1 MKSIFITGGTSGIGL
16 ELARLFLN
24 QGCRVGVCGRNLS
37 KLPDE
42 LSSPW
47 VNKLEQFEVSV
58 TDKEALQGAITEFSV
73 KGLDILIANAGI
85 SHGHKTPLPDFPSTE
100 KIIETNILGVIY
112 AFEAAL
118 KKFEAQGS
126 GHLVGIA
133 SVAGFIGLPGAA
145 AYSAS
150 KGAIINLME
159 SYALDL
165 GKFNISA
172 TCICPGF
179 IDTPLTKK
187 NDHSMPF
194 LMSVEKGA
202 DLIKKA
208 IDKKKAL
215 YVFPWQMA
223 LVIHILRRLPRFIY
237 RRLMKLPVADY
248 SPKEVQGERK

>member
-1 MKSIFITGGTSGIGL
+1 MKSIFITGGTTGIGL
-16 ELARLFLN
+16 ELARLFREE
-24 QGCRVGVCGRNLS
+24 GHRVGVCGRNLS

-42 LSSPW
+42 KSSPW
-47 VNKLEQFEVSV
+47 VKDLHTFEVSV
-58 TDKEALQGAITEFSV
+58 TDKEALQAAIKDFSSD
-73 KGLDILIANAGI
+73 GLDILVANAGI
-85 SHGHKTPLPDFPSTE
+85 SHGHKTPIPDFPSTE
-100 KIIETNILGVIY
+100 RIIETNILGVIY

-118 KKFEAQGS
+118 EKFESQGS

-133 SVAGFIGLPGAA
+133 SVAGFLGLPGAS

-165 GKFNISA
+165 PRFNISA

-202 DLIKKA
+202 GHIKKA

-237 RRLMKLPVADY
+237 RSIMKLPIANY
-248 SPKEVQGERK
+248 SAKEIKGERK